1 MSNFDQTLVLLK
13 NKEKPLDF
21 LLGFHQILVKNQL
34 FLKTDYVVYN
44 DTRLGEEKEPD
55 EVKTHLVS
63 DEIFLLNAINSWL
76 GLGLLLYTHPDF
88 KYEIG
93 FNFLSWDDV
102 HLYGFEVSFHGH
114 EFGEVAAFQK
124 HRNFFEQLKTWIDYR
139 YIVGDVGNAS
149 KNYIAMN
156 KDFDEI
162 CQFIDSNHFE
172 IDFRN

>member
-1 MSNFDQTLVLLK
+1 MSNFDQTLVLLT

-21 LLGFHQILVKNQL
+21 LFRFHQILVENRL
-34 FLKTDYVVYN
+34 LLKTDYLVYN
-44 DTRLGEEKEPD
+44 DTRLGEEKEPN
-55 EVKTHLVS
+55 EVEAHLVS
-63 DEIFLLNAINSWL
+63 DENFLLPTIHSWP

-114 EFGEVAAFQK
+114 EFGEANAFQK
-124 HRNFFEQLKTWIDYR
+124 HRDFFQQLKTWVNYR
-139 YIVGDVGNAS
+139 YIVGDIGNAS
-149 KNYIAMN
+149 KNYISMN
-156 KDFDEI
+156 NNLDDI
-162 CQFIDSNHFE
+162 CQFIDSHRFE